1 MGHNRAERRVKGE
14 QEKSRKKK
22 NPKQPKT
29 EHEEIRE
36 RQTIIKENQ
45 NKEK

>member
-14 QEKSRKKK
+14 QEKSRKKT
-22 NPKQPKT
+22 PKPKT
-29 EHEEIRE
+29 EHEETRE
-36 RQTIIKENQ
+36 MQTIIKEDQ

>member
-22 NPKQPKT
+22 RYET
-29 EHEEIRE
+29 EHEETRE
-36 RQTIIKENQ
+36 MQTVIKENQ
-45 NKEK
+45 SKEK